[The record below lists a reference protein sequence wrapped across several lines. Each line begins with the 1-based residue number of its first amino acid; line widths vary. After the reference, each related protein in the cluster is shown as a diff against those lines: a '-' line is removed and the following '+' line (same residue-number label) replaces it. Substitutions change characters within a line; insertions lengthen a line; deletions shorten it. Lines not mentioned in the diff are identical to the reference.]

1 MSMLKDKIKAVMLGH
16 AVGDALGVPVE
27 FCERDGLAAKPV
39 TNMVGYGTYPY
50 PEGCWSDD
58 TSMSLAA
65 LDSLASG
72 ELDFDDIMVKFGEW
86 YYDDEY
92 TPTGEM
98 FDVGN
103 TCSYAIDNYFAYHKP
118 IEECGLT
125 GERSNGN
132 GSLMRIHPFVLYA
145 YAKQMSIDEWLG
157 VIVKASALTHAHDR
171 SKIGCL
177 IYTFVLMNL
186 LKDKGK
192 DGIQE
197 GLKKAK
203 HYLNACAEFTTYER
217 IFKNDF
223 AALPR
228 DEIKSSGYVV
238 DTLEAALWCLLTT
251 ANYRDCVLKAVNLGD
266 DTDTIAAIAGGLA
279 GALYGYDAIPSEW
292 LEALKRRDYIEGMC
306 ERACAAWAKNKYKP
320 THKIVDIHM
329 HVVPGYDDGS
339 ESIEESLEMLRL
351 AESQGVTDVFCT
363 SHNGYSKE
371 DGEQYRVSFAQLEKA
386 ANDEKINIRLHKG
399 CEVRCAAEYMDEI
412 IYGLDNGIFS
422 TLGNSKY
429 VLTELY
435 PDSKPSE
442 ALTIIKALTEHG
454 YKPII
459 AHMERN
465 YNITSLM
472 VRLLIQSGALIQVNA
487 HSFADDS
494 DRDVRERARELLRN
508 KYVHFIG
515 SDAHRIDY
523 RPPKIEAGVRYILDT
538 ADDEYASQILNANLS
553 LLLDG

>member
-1 MSMLKDKIKAVMLGH
+1 MHKIKDKIKAVMLGH

-27 FCERDGLAAKPV
+27 FCERDELVKKPV
-39 TNMVGYGTYPY
+39 TDMVGYGTYPY

-72 ELDFDDIMVKFGEW
+72 KLDFDDIMVKFGEW

-118 IEECGLT
+118 VEECGLA
-125 GERSNGN
+125 GEHSNGN

-145 YAKQMSIDEWLG
+145 YANQMSVDEWLG

-177 IYTFVLMNL
+177 IYTFILMSL

-192 DGIQE
+192 DGLRDA
-197 GLKKAK
+197 LKKAER
-203 HYLNACAEFTTYER
+203 YLSACAEFSPYER
-217 IFKNDF
+217 IFKSDF
-223 AALPR
+223 AGLPR
-228 DEIKSSGYVV
+228 EEIKSSGYVV
-238 DTLEAALWCLLTT
+238 DTLEAAIWCLLTT
-251 ANYRDCVLKAVNLGD
+251 DNYSDCVLKAVNLGD
-266 DTDTIAAIAGGLA
+266 DTDTVAAVAGGLA
-279 GALYGYDAIPSEW
+279 GALYGYEAIPSEW
-292 LEALKRRDYIEGMC
+292 LDRLKRRDYIEEIC
-306 ERACAAWAKNKYKP
+306 ERASKTWSQNKYEP
-320 THKIVDIHM
+320 ICKIVDMHM
-329 HVVPGYDDGS
+329 HVVPGYDDGA
-339 ESIEESLEMLRL
+339 ETMEESLEMLKL

-371 DGEQYRVSFAQLEKA
+371 DGDQYRASFELLEKA
-386 ANDEKINIRLHKG
+386 VSTANINIRLHKG
-399 CEVRCAAEYMDEI
+399 CEVRCAAEYMDDI
-412 IYGLDNGIFS
+412 IYGLGNGIFA

-429 VLTELY
+429 VLAELY
-435 PDSKPSE
+435 PDAKPSE
-442 ALTIIKALTEHG
+442 ALSVVKILTAHG
-454 YKPII
+454 YRPII

-465 YNITSLM
+465 YNITGVM
-472 VRLLIQSGALIQVNA
+472 VHLLIQSGALIQVNA
-487 HSFADDS
+487 HSFVDEDDAEN
-494 DRDVRERARELLRN
+494 RERARELLRN
-508 KYVHFIG
+508 KQVHFIG

-523 RPPKIEAGVRYILDT
+523 RAPNIASGVKYILENSDE
-538 ADDEYASQILNANLS
+538 EYAKKILHENAKQMNI
-553 LLLDG
+553 

>member
-1 MSMLKDKIKAVMLGH
+1 MNMINDKIKAVMFGH

-27 FCERDGLAAKPV
+27 FCERKELAEKPV
-39 TNMVGYGTYPY
+39 TDMVGYGTYPY

-65 LDSLASG
+65 LDSLANG
-72 ELDFDDIMVKFGEW
+72 MLDFDDIMVKFGEW

-157 VIVKASALTHAHDR
+157 MIVKASALTHAHDR

-177 IYTFVLMNL
+177 IYTFVLMSL
-186 LKDKGK
+186 LKGKGK
-192 DGIQE
+192 VGIE
-197 GLKKAK
+197 DGLKKAK
-203 HYLNACAEFTTYER
+203 RYLNACAEFTPYER
-217 IFKNDF
+217 IFNNDF
-223 AALPR
+223 ATLPR

-251 ANYRDCVLKAVNLGD
+251 ASYRDCLLKAVNLGD
-266 DTDTIAAIAGGLA
+266 DTDTVAAVAGGLA
-279 GALYGYDAIPSEW
+279 GALYGYNAIPKEW
-292 LEALKRRDYIEGMC
+292 LETLKRRDYIEAMC
-306 ERACAAWAKNKYKP
+306 DRASSTWINNRYEP

-363 SHNGYSKE
+363 SHNGYSRE
-371 DGEQYRVSFAQLEKA
+371 DGEQYRASFARLEKA
-386 ANDEKINIRLHKG
+386 VSVEKINIRLHKG
-399 CEVRCAAEYMDEI
+399 CEIRCAAEYMDDI

-429 VLTELY
+429 VLAELY
-435 PDSKPSE
+435 PDAKPSE
-442 ALTIIKALTEHG
+442 ALTIVKALAEHG

-472 VRLLIQSGALIQVNA
+472 VRLLIQSGTMIQVNA
-487 HSFADDS
+487 FSFVDEADGEI
-494 DRDVRERARELLRN
+494 RERARELLR
-508 KYVHFIG
+508 KQYVHFIG
-515 SDAHRIDY
+515 SDAHRMDY
-523 RPPKIEAGVRYILDT
+523 RPPRIASGVQYILENSD
-538 ADDEYASQILNANLS
+538 AEYATQIVNGNLS
-553 LLLDG
+553 LLLGG